1 MSLPCLINAEFLQVQ
16 DSFGQGAE
24 AGFVVYFKKK
34 KKGGGET
41 PETAHMV
48 TDKLNEV
55 RGGENLPSGVAEEH
69 NSLWPCH
76 EGAHLQTCRQEEK
89 GQQPGYSTWTQLSL
103 I

>member
-1 MSLPCLINAEFLQVQ
+1 MQNFSRCRILLDREQRLDLWFTLKR
-16 DSFGQGAE
+16 
-24 AGFVVYFKKK
+24 KKK
-34 KKGGGET
+34 GGET